1 MPEMWG
7 NLQPSG
13 WVCPKCSVV
22 RSSLQNSNQNVSRN
36 QRNENLA
43 NRHVLL
49 HDSNILSGVKSYFIH
64 LCDPDDTNSF
74 VQRCSV
80 HVDRG
85 TQRKDKT
92 TDPLVDSV
100 IFFHTAYGG
109 WQSRSAAE
117 KRSQVSQV
125 YLAQFLQQYNTIRY
139 LYLNIIQYNTIQYN
153 TIQYLYCLK
162 LAACGVVCN
171 GKEIQFS
178 NPPAERYISN
188 LFNSLPSKIRNWKD
202 FKQFSKLLHGYFNKR
217 VLFSPDFKFLNL
229 VKFLLVYFQILDF
242 IIDLMQIWR
251 LLSIN

>member
-1 MPEMWG
+1 MACRMISMVTRPAEGIAAAPTAAAMAVNLWEEIQDTSEQMPKMWG

-153 TIQYLYCLK
+153 TIPLLFK
-162 LAACGVVCN
+162 AC
-171 GKEIQFS
+171 
-178 NPPAERYISN
+178 
-188 LFNSLPSKIRNWKD
+188 SLW
-202 FKQFSKLLHGYFNKR
+202 GR
-217 VLFSPDFKFLNL
+217 V
-229 VKFLLVYFQILDF
+229 Q
-242 IIDLMQIWR
+242 W
-251 LLSIN
+251 